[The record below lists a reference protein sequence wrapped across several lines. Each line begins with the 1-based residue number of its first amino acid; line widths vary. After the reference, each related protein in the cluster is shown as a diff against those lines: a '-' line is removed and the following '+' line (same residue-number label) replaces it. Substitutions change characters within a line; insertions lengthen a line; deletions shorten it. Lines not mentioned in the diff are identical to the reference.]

1 MAFDF
6 IGFWVD
12 VLGEGQFLAEED
24 CFLHNFLERNLNI
37 CYYAM
42 ESVLKMGIILR
53 VRKWRGPPNDCRMFI
68 CGFRI

>member
-24 CFLHNFLERNLNI
+24 CFLHILERNLNI

-42 ESVLKMGIILR
+42 ESVLKMGS
-53 VRKWRGPPNDCRMFI
+53 F
-68 CGFRI
+68 